1 MNPKLQ
7 SAWAQVLTGMWRG
20 AQLLGPWGWA
30 GVALWLAAL
39 LAGGLALVQQQ
50 RASEI
55 VVPAPLSET
64 SDGAPN
70 TSSATRS
77 APLQLPQETDVP
89 LMIASMQEESRKA
102 GLVWPQAEY
111 RVLDGSPEQ
120 LPQLEVQTVIKGSYP
135 QIKLWVEA
143 LLRAHPALG
152 LRTWTMERP
161 NADTGVADAK
171 LVWVLYLR
179 GQGVTP

>member
-7 SAWAQVLTGMWRG
+7 SAWALALTWAWR
-20 AQLLGPWGWA
+20 ASQLLGPLGWA
-30 GVALWLAAL
+30 GIALWLVAL
-39 LAGGLALVQQQ
+39 IAGGLALVQQQ
-50 RASEI
+50 RTTDI
-55 VVPAPLSET
+55 VVPAPLAAVTESE
-64 SDGAPN
+64 PN
-70 TSSATRS
+70 VGDVKRS
-77 APLQLPQETDVP
+77 APLQLPQEVDVP

-102 GLVWPQAEY
+102 GLTWPQAEY
-111 RVLDGSPEQ
+111 RVLNGGPEQ

-135 QIKLWVEA
+135 HVKLWVEF

-152 LRTWTMERP
+152 LRSWTMERP

-179 GQGVTP
+179 DQEGAP

>member
-1 MNPKLQ
+1 
-7 SAWAQVLTGMWRG
+7 MWRG
-20 AQLLGPWGWA
+20 AQLLSPWGWA
-30 GVALWLAAL
+30 GVGLWLAAL
-39 LAGGLALVQQQ
+39 LASAAALVQQQ
-50 RASEI
+50 RTSEI
-55 VVPAPLSET
+55 VVPTPLSAASKSDPNAT
-64 SDGAPN
+64 S
-70 TSSATRS
+70 TTRS
-77 APLQLPQETDVP
+77 APLQLPQEADVP
-89 LMIASMQEESRKA
+89 LVIASMQEESRKA

-135 QIKLWVEA
+135 QVKLWVES

-179 GQGVTP
+179 GQGVAP

>member
-1 MNPKLQ
+1 MNPKLH
-7 SAWAQVLTGMWRG
+7 SAWARSLTWAWR
-20 AQLLGPWGWA
+20 ASQLLGSLGWA
-30 GVALWLAAL
+30 GIALWLAAL
-39 LAGGLALVQQQ
+39 LAGGMALLQQQ
-50 RASEI
+50 HTADI
-55 VVPAPLSET
+55 VVPAPLAEVTESEQGT
-64 SDGAPN
+64 SA
-70 TSSATRS
+70 AMRS
-77 APLQLPQETDVP
+77 APLRLPQEVDVP
-89 LMIASMQEESRKA
+89 LMIASMQEECRKA

-135 QIKLWVEA
+135 QVKLWVES

-152 LRTWTMERP
+152 LRSWTMERP

-179 GQGVTP
+179 DQEGAP

>member
-1 MNPKLQ
+1 MNSKLQ
-7 SAWAQVLTGMWRG
+7 SAWAQALTWAWRA

-30 GVALWLAAL
+30 GIALWLAAL
-39 LAGGLALVQQQ
+39 LAGGLALLQQQ
-50 RASEI
+50 RTADI
-55 VVPAPLSET
+55 VLPAPLAALT
-64 SDGAPN
+64 VSDP
-70 TSSATRS
+70 SASAAMRS
-77 APLQLPQETDVP
+77 APLQLPQEVDAP
-89 LMIASMQEESRKA
+89 RMIASMQEESRKA

-135 QIKLWVEA
+135 QVKLWVES
-143 LLRAHPALG
+143 LLRAHPTLG
-152 LRTWTMERP
+152 LRSWTMERP

-179 GQGVTP
+179 DQEGAP

>member
-1 MNPKLQ
+1 LNPKLQ
-7 SAWAQVLTGMWRG
+7 AAWVKVLTWMWRG
-20 AQLLGPWGWA
+20 AQLMGPWGWA

-39 LAGGLALVQQQ
+39 LACAAAFVQQQ
-50 RASEI
+50 RTSGI
-55 VVPAPLSET
+55 VVPASLFAASET
-64 SDGAPN
+64 DPN
-70 TSSATRS
+70 ASSATRPT
-77 APLQLPQETDVP
+77 PLQLPQEADVP
-89 LMIASMQEESRKA
+89 QVIKSMQEESRKA

-135 QIKLWVEA
+135 QVKLWVEA